1 VRIRDNARRLARP
14 LLVAGGLAVIA
25 YLFYQVGPSG
35 VFHSVRMLGWR
46 LPFVLLLPFSVALTL
61 DVLGWRALLSDH
73 DVPLTVLLRAR
84 LAGEAVNLLTPTA
97 AVGGEPLK
105 AYLLRPYVPF
115 GEGLA
120 SVVLDKTTV
129 VAGQVLFLLAAL
141 GLAAS
146 ILPLSSPL
154 MIALGALFMVELGAV
169 SGFIVVQ
176 TRGVFGG
183 GGRLLGRMG
192 VAPAERYQERLNAL
206 DRQLRRSYRE
216 HRRRLCGSTLLHAA
230 AWASGAIEI
239 YLVLALLDASPT
251 VVAAFV
257 IDAFGAAVKFASFMI
272 PGSLGVL
279 EGGYVVVFSGL
290 GLGGALGLSYTLI
303 RRLREVTWAAL
314 GLLWLGSLRARP
326 WFADEETSVPASRT

>member
-1 VRIRDNARRLARP
+1 VRISGTVRRLARP
-14 LLVAGGLAVIA
+14 LLIVAGLAVVA
-25 YLFYQVGPSG
+25 YLFYQVGPGG

-46 LPFVLLLPFSVALTL
+46 LPIVLLLPFSVALTL
-61 DVLGWRALLSDH
+61 DVLGWRALLSEH
-73 DVPLTVLLRAR
+73 HVPFTVLLRAR

-146 ILPLSSPL
+146 ILPLKSPL
-154 MIALGALFMVELGAV
+154 MIALGALFMVEVGAV
-169 SGFIVVQ
+169 SGFIIVQ

-206 DRQLRRSYRE
+206 DRQLRRSYQV
-216 HRRRLCGSTLLHAA
+216 HRRRLCGSTLLHTA

-251 VVAAFV
+251 AVAAFV

-279 EGGYVVVFSGL
+279 EGGYVAVFGGL

-326 WFADEETSVPASRT
+326 WFAEEENPVPASRP